1 MTRLTTG
8 VVLALVAV
16 AAVVAAPA
24 ADGKRWWSF
33 VEMLANDDMQW
44 WPT

>member
-1 MTRLTTG
+1 MTRLTIG
-8 VVLALVAV
+8 VVLALVAAITV
-16 AAVVAAPA
+16 APTPTP
-24 ADGKRWWSF
+24 DGKRWWSF